1 MNFFPRSIIKTA
13 EFWIVVL
20 FLVRL
25 VGITAPPLEGSH
37 NWRQCTDLM
46 VARNLYEGNGDLLHP
61 MVEDTGAT
69 EGVIGMEF
77 PLLSGLHALT
87 AQVFGYTHWY
97 GRLINLLVSSLGL
110 WFFAKILRL
119 FKLDERV
126 VLTSTLF
133 LGVSIWFCFSR
144 KIMADT
150 FCISLIFIA
159 LYCGIKYLE
168 GKSPR
173 WLFAYALTASVAVLS
188 KIPAALYLV
197 LLLPAV
203 MNSAWSRRNRVWTA
217 IATLLPVTV
226 AVLWYFV
233 WNPHLATM
241 YGNWYNQGLSVREG
255 LLDCLRHPMQILD
268 NFYFDAF
275 CGFLLFIASCI
286 GFILLIIKKKRKEI
300 LIFLLLL
307 MAFIAFIIKS
317 GYHFYDQSYYMIPFV
332 PAMALLAGYA
342 ISSVSKNWIFITL
355 MLVCCAESIG
365 NQQHDFFIKEKE
377 KYKMEIAEVMKAHA
391 DDGLVMVNGK
401 GNPQLLYLAHR
412 KGWSCTKE
420 DIENKEF
427 MTKKIAEGC
436 RYLVIDLHAWPDF
449 SMEGSEVWRDE
460 NFAIIVL
467 PANI

>member
-1 MNFFPRSIIKTA
+1 MNFFPRVIIKKA

-61 MVEDTGAT
+61 MVDDTGAT
-69 EGVIGMEF
+69 EGIIGMEF
-77 PLLSGLHALT
+77 PLLCGLHALC
-87 AQVFGYTHWY
+87 AHAFGYAHWY
-97 GRLINLLVSSLGL
+97 GRLINLLISSLGL
-110 WFFAKILRL
+110 WFFAKILRF
-119 FKLDERV
+119 FKLDEKI
-126 VLTSTLF
+126 VLASTLF

-144 KIMADT
+144 KFTADT

-159 LYCGIKYLE
+159 LYCGLKFLE
-168 GKSPR
+168 GKNLG
-173 WLFAYALTASVAVLS
+173 WLIAYALTSTIAVLS
-188 KIPAALYLV
+188 KIPAMLYLA

-203 MNSAWSRRNRVWTA
+203 LNPAWPRRKRAWTA
-217 IATLLPVTV
+217 AATLLPVAA
-226 AVLWYFV
+226 AVWWYFV
-233 WNPHLATM
+233 WNPHLATT

-255 LLDCLRHPMQILD
+255 LLDCLRHPLQILD

-275 CGFLLFIASCI
+275 CGYLLFIASLI
-286 GFILLIIKKKRKEI
+286 GFILLIIRKKRKEI

-307 MAFIAFIIKS
+307 TAFVAFIIKS

-332 PAMALLAGYA
+332 PVMALLAGYA
-342 ISSVSKNWIFITL
+342 VSNISKNWIFIFL
-355 MLVCCAESIG
+355 ILDCCIESIG

-377 KYKMEIAEVMKAHA
+377 KYKMEIAEVMKAHTG
-391 DDGLVMVNGK
+391 DGLVMINGK

-420 DIENKEF
+420 EIENEEF
-427 MTKKIAEGC
+427 MAGKIAEGC
-436 RYLVIDLHAWPDF
+436 RYLVVDLHEWPDF
-449 SMEGSEVWRDE
+449 SMGGWEVWRDE
-460 NFAIIVL
+460 NFVISAF